1 MMRAERSEDEST
13 PPIIIVDD
21 FLIEWSAIATGLP
34 KVTWPYG

>member
-1 MMRAERSEDEST
+1 MMRAERSKDEST

-21 FLIEWSAIATGLP
+21 FLGEWSVNATGLR